1 MHGGGELM
9 GTKMN
14 EMSVIRSEWDQEE
27 LCRASSKL
35 ESCEYGPAYF

>member
-1 MHGGGELM
+1 M

-14 EMSVIRSEWDQEE
+14 EMSVIRGGQDKEE
-27 LCRASSKL
+27 VGRASSKL